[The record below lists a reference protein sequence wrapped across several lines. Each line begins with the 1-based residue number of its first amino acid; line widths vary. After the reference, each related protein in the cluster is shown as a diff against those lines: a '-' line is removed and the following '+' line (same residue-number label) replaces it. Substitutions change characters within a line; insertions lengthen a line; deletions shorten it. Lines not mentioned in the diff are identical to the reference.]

1 MTQTETLSTPSTS
14 LDPASFFTAPPQ
26 SATDLQEARN
36 QFFSD
41 SALADKFEDMARE
54 ARQAK
59 NTAVAASAS
68 WVCGQYA
75 HAMEFVQGDGEME
88 NFIRISSL
96 HELGKHEQASELA
109 STHWKSKD
117 SALAGASLFALNA
130 ARDYESVLKNSPKA
144 SLSPADTAFFSA
156 RCLELSGDYESACEG
171 YEKIL
176 SEDPSNFPAR
186 FSLAYRLDLYGNEKE
201 AARHYEALL
210 ERRPIST
217 AVLLNLGLI
226 YEERNDFEKSC
237 GCYSAILRRDPNHP
251 SARLFFRD
259 SHESLDMFYDEDLE
273 RKEDHLMQVLR
284 TPISDFELSVRARNC
299 LINMDIH
306 SLEDLVS
313 HSEPELLEFKNFGE
327 TSLNEI
333 KHVLHAKGLRLG
345 MRREDGSFV
354 IPEDF
359 GANGY
364 FDAEKEL
371 HWLGEL
377 TDDQRESLEMQI
389 STLNLSVRCHRAL
402 VERLNLQRIGD
413 ILRYSEEDLLGMP
426 NFGITS
432 LNELSSKLTELN
444 LRIRSGRGEE
454 YGQSME

>member
-1 MTQTETLSTPSTS
+1 MTQTETVSISSISP
-14 LDPASFFTAPPQ
+14 DPASFFAAPPKVPC
-26 SATDLQEARN
+26 DLLEARN

-41 SALADKFEDMARE
+41 SALADKFENMARE
-54 ARQAK
+54 AREAK
-59 NTAVAASAS
+59 NNTVACAAS

-75 HAMEFVQGDGEME
+75 KAISFVEGDGELA

-96 HELGKHEQASELA
+96 SELGKHDQAVELA
-109 STHWKSKD
+109 KVSWKSKD
-117 SALAGASLFALNA
+117 TALAAASLFALNA
-130 ARDYESVLKNSPKA
+130 AGAKEDILGNSPKA
-144 SLSPADTAFFSA
+144 SLSPADAAFFSA
-156 RCLELSGDYESACEG
+156 RCIELEGDYEGACEA

-176 SEDPSNFPAR
+176 SEDPSCFHAR
-186 FSLAYRLDLYGNEKE
+186 FSLAFRLDLFGNEKV
-201 AARHYEALL
+201 ASRHYEALL
-210 ERRPIST
+210 ERRPIPTS
-217 AVLLNLGLI
+217 VLLNLGLI

-237 GCYSAILRRDPNHP
+237 GCYSAILRRDPSNP
-251 SARLFFRD
+251 VARLFFRD
-259 SHESLDMFYDEDLE
+259 AHESLDMFYDEDLE

-306 SLEDLVS
+306 SLSDLVS

-333 KHVLHAKGLRLG
+333 KQVLQAKGLRLG

-354 IPEDF
+354 IPDDF
-359 GANGY
+359 GMNGF

-377 TDDQRESLEMQI
+377 TDEQREALEMQI

-454 YGQSME
+454 YGQDLE